1 MRNYKKK
8 GTRQTVCEKS
18 MNAALQ
24 DLKDGIKSIREASR
38 CYEVKISTL
47 RKRWLRIQHH
57 KMKHIPINNALKLI
71 LDKSSKYSSRQIFS
85 TKEEEQMVDYLKKAS
100 VLSYGF
106 TMEEMR
112 ILAFQYAKHL
122 QKNIPENWDVNEMA
136 GEEWSRNFM
145 KRNRHR
151 GSIGIFNGS
160 GYQDKDSF
168 LETLKHLKKYALSSK
183 ESPILLLL
191 DNHASHCHVQCIDYC
206 RENGIIMLSFPPHT
220 SHKTQPLDISVFG
233 PFKRRCA
240 KLFQA
245 WMRENREKAG
255 RITIHNIVKIS
266 AEALEGSF
274 SKHNVQ
280 AGFLKAG
287 IFPFNKERL
296 INQAKEVESISTNLQ
311 INPEPSEA
319 NAETVETIRPLPR
332 PLQIKNE
339 NKRTVTSMV
348 LTNSPER
355 DKRNLIEIKKNPKS
369 VVSAR
374 RN

>member
-1 MRNYKKK
+1 MVGLISAAGSSIPPIYIFPRKK
-8 GTRQTVCEKS
+8 TSDVY
-18 MNAALQ
+18 M
-24 DLKDGIKSIREASR
+24 DGS
-38 CYEVKISTL
+38 
-47 RKRWLRIQHH
+47 
-57 KMKHIPINNALKLI
+57 
-71 LDKSSKYSSRQIFS
+71 
-85 TKEEEQMVDYLKKAS
+85 
-100 VLSYGF
+100 
-106 TMEEMR
+106 
-112 ILAFQYAKHL
+112 
-122 QKNIPENWDVNEMA
+122 PE
-136 GEEWSRNFM
+136 
-145 KRNRHR
+145 

-355 DKRNLIEIKKNPKS
+355 DKRNLIEIKKEPKECCKCKTELEK
-369 VVSAR
+369 R
-374 RN
+374 RGRKRKSTDPEDVDNNENKQKRKKIQKKVIYKKTQDQK